1 MNKTLMLAAV
11 VVLLLAL
18 SPSPVLGQATDGNI
32 TGTVLDAS
40 SAVIPNASVQL
51 ENTATG
57 VKHDTKTDTS
67 GVYRFNNILVGTYRI
82 TAKAEGFTAATLE
95 NVDVVLNRTTTANL
109 TLAVGAV
116 ATQVEV
122 SEASALIDTTTATIG
137 SSFESK
143 EAVYNPASLLPLGV
157 YNLALMSA
165 GVASSGG
172 VGLGEGPSVGGQRPR
187 NNSFTI
193 EGVDNNRKDVTGA
206 NIRVP
211 NEAIAEFSVL
221 QNQFNAEFGHS
232 TGGQFNAVLR
242 SGTNQ
247 IHGSLYED
255 FQNRNLNAVDQA
267 DARSGFR
274 SNPRYDQNVLG
285 GSVGGPII
293 KNKLFYYGLM
303 EYNPYG
309 AAAAPGSVIYAPTS
323 AGWSMLDQL
332 SAQGQI
338 SKTNYDVLKQYL
350 PTAATADGPGT
361 TVLGHEI
368 PTGGLSFTFPS
379 YTNTYT
385 WLAPASTTTPANGTR
400 CGFATSPRKRTAIDP
415 NASPA
420 LPAFSGTRQTRQRMY
435 TFSEFHTFR
444 RC

>member
-143 EAVYNPASLLPLGV
+143 RRFIIP
-157 YNLALMSA
+157 
-165 GVASSGG
+165 
-172 VGLGEGPSVGGQRPR
+172 RPCCR
-187 NNSFTI
+187 
-193 EGVDNNRKDVTGA
+193 
-206 NIRVP
+206 
-211 NEAIAEFSVL
+211 
-221 QNQFNAEFGHS
+221 
-232 TGGQFNAVLR
+232 
-242 SGTNQ
+242 
-247 IHGSLYED
+247 
-255 FQNRNLNAVDQA
+255 
-267 DARSGFR
+267 
-274 SNPRYDQNVLG
+274 
-285 GSVGGPII
+285 
-293 KNKLFYYGLM
+293 
-303 EYNPYG
+303 
-309 AAAAPGSVIYAPTS
+309 
-323 AGWSMLDQL
+323 W
-332 SAQGQI
+332 
-338 SKTNYDVLKQYL
+338 
-350 PTAATADGPGT
+350 
-361 TVLGHEI
+361 
-368 PTGGLSFTFPS
+368 
-379 YTNTYT
+379 
-385 WLAPASTTTPANGTR
+385 ASTTWR
-400 CGFATSPRKRTAIDP
+400 
-415 NASPA
+415 
-420 LPAFSGTRQTRQRMY
+420 
-435 TFSEFHTFR
+435 
-444 RC
+444 